1 VTVTK
6 EEESM
11 AQNEQ
16 RPRYESP
23 KITAMD
29 RDEVLQVFQMSA
41 AQISAAGCWWAA
53 GCAASTPCVTGNPL

>member
-1 VTVTK
+1 MVKVDK
-6 EEESM
+6 
-11 AQNEQ
+11 

-53 GCAASTPCVTGNPL
+53 GCATSTPCVTGNPL